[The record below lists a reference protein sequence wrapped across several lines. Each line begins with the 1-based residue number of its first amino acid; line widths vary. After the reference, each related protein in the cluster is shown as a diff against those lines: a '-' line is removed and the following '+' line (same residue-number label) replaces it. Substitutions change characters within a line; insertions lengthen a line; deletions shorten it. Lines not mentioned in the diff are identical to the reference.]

1 MPFQDDEFDKNSL
14 FGPYFAHFQLF
25 PADMVIFWV
34 KTVNTFTVAPEKVVR
49 AWSETQKV
57 SFFTNIWSLP
67 KIYPIMMSQ
76 GISSKKETRNGS
88 FGHFFT

>member
-1 MPFQDDEFDKNSL
+1 MAKNSV
-14 FGPYFAHFQLF
+14 FGPFFVNYPLL
-25 PADMVIFWV
+25 PADMINFLLY
-34 KTVNTFTVAPEKVVR
+34 TVSAISFAPEKVVR
-49 AWSETQKV
+49 TWSETQKV